1 MAGTMETGTA
11 IVLLLVGL
19 ALSAFFAGA
28 ETALTA
34 LPFARVAAL
43 AKKGGP
49 AVRWAW
55 QRWRLRP
62 HRVLVALLAGN
73 TLVNIGMS
81 AIATDFALRLFGDR
95 GIGLAVGVTT
105 LVVLTFGEVTP
116 KALARSEPEV
126 LARRVIVP
134 VAVLEWLLTPVVVP
148 LLGFSHLVARQR
160 RVSLQRAP
168 TASRPEDV
176 RFLLS
181 LARQEG
187 HLTELQYGML
197 EAVLRFEGAQ
207 VRQLQV
213 PRTDVVFL
221 RDTLTLEEVEAKVRK
236 YGYSRYP
243 VYHERDDNVL
253 GILLAKDL
261 LRPEARAGS
270 WTAFL
275 QPPLFV
281 PESKRTVELLREMR
295 DRRTHI
301 ALTIDEYG
309 NLAGLVT
316 LEDLLE
322 FIVGDIQ
329 DEFDTAQPL
338 WRPEGPGAWVVRGS
352 LPLERL
358 ARLTGRP
365 VESAPDYVSVAGLLL
380 EIAGRVPPAGSRF
393 EVGELVF
400 EVVEASPRRIERVR
414 VTASAPTA

>member
-1 MAGTMETGTA
+1 METGTA
-11 IVLLLVGL
+11 VVLLLVGL
-19 ALSAFFAGA
+19 VLSAFFSGV

-34 LPFARVAAL
+34 LPFARVASL
-43 AKKGGP
+43 AKKGGR
-49 AVRWAW
+49 ATRWAW

-73 TLVNIGMS
+73 TLVNVGIS
-81 AIATDFALRLFGDR
+81 AVATDLALGLFGDR
-95 GIGLAVGVTT
+95 GIGIAVGVTT

-116 KALARSEPEV
+116 KSLARVDPE
-126 LARRVIVP
+126 AFSRWVIVP
-134 VAVLEWLLTPVVVP
+134 IAALEWALTPLLVL
-148 LLGFSHLVARQR
+148 LLGFSHLVARLR
-160 RVSLQRAP
+160 RVSLHSAP

-176 RFLLS
+176 RFLLAI
-181 LARQEG
+181 ARQEG

-207 VRQLQV
+207 VRQVQV

-221 RDTLTLEEVEAKVRK
+221 ADTLTVDEVEARVRK
-236 YGYSRYP
+236 HGYSRYP
-243 VYHERDDNVL
+243 VYHERDDNVI
-253 GILLAKDL
+253 GILLTKDL
-261 LRPEARAGS
+261 LREEAQTAS
-270 WTAFL
+270 WTSLL
-275 QPPLFV
+275 QPALFV

-338 WRPEGPGAWVVRGS
+338 WRSEGPGTWVVRGS

-358 ARLTGRP
+358 ARLTGKA
-365 VESAPDYVSVAGLLL
+365 VETAPDYVSVAGLLL

-393 EVGELVF
+393 QVGDLLL

-414 VTASAPTA
+414 VTIAEPTA

>member
-1 MAGTMETGTA
+1 METGTA
-11 IVLLLVGL
+11 VVLLLVGL
-19 ALSAFFAGA
+19 VLSAFFSGA

-34 LPFARVAAL
+34 LPFARAGSL
-43 AKKGGP
+43 ARKGGR
-49 AVRWAW
+49 ATRWAW

-73 TLVNIGMS
+73 TLVNVGIS
-81 AIATDFALRLFGDR
+81 AIATELALGLFGDR
-95 GIGLAVGVTT
+95 GIGIAVGVTT

-116 KALARSEPEV
+116 KSLARVDPEAV
-126 LARRVIVP
+126 SRRVIVP
-134 VAVLEWLLTPVVVP
+134 VAALEWALTPLLVL
-148 LLGFSHLVARQR
+148 LLGFSHLVARLR
-160 RVSLQRAP
+160 RVSLHGAP

-176 RFLLS
+176 RFLFA

-207 VRQLQV
+207 VRQVQV

-221 RDTLTLEEVEAKVRK
+221 ADTLTVDEVEARVRK
-236 YGYSRYP
+236 HGYSRYP
-243 VYHERDDNVL
+243 VYHERDDNVV

-261 LRPEARAGS
+261 LREEAHTAS
-270 WTAFL
+270 WTGML
-275 QPPLFV
+275 QPALFV
-281 PESKRTVELLREMR
+281 PESKRAVDLLREMR
-295 DRRTHI
+295 ERHTHI
-301 ALTIDEYG
+301 ALSIDEYG

-329 DEFDTAQPL
+329 DEFDTARPL
-338 WRPEGPGAWVVRGS
+338 WRPEGPGTWVVRGS
-352 LPLERL
+352 LPLEKL
-358 ARLTGRP
+358 ARLTGKP
-365 VESAPDYVSVAGLLL
+365 VQRAPDYASVAGLVL

-393 EVGELVF
+393 QVGDLLL

-414 VTASAPTA
+414 VTVSAPAA

>member
-1 MAGTMETGTA
+1 
-11 IVLLLVGL
+11 VLLLVGL

-34 LPFARVAAL
+34 LPFARVASL
-43 AKKGGP
+43 AKRGGP

-62 HRVLVALLAGN
+62 HRVLVALLVGN
-73 TLVNIGMS
+73 TLVNIGIS
-81 AIATDFALRLFGDR
+81 AIATELALGIYGDK
-95 GIGLAVGVTT
+95 GIGIAIGVATLAV
-105 LVVLTFGEVTP
+105 LMFGEVTP
-116 KALARSEPEV
+116 KTLARSDPEAV
-126 LARRVIVP
+126 ARYVIVP
-134 VAVLEWLLTPVVVP
+134 VAVLELLLTPVLVV
-148 LLGFSHLVARQR
+148 LLGFSHLVARLR
-160 RVSLQRAP
+160 RVSLHRPA

-181 LARQEG
+181 IARQEG
-187 HLTELQYGML
+187 HLSEVQHGML

-207 VRQLQV
+207 VRQVQV
-213 PRTDVVFL
+213 PRTDVVFMS
-221 RDTLTLEEVEAKVRK
+221 DALTVEEVEARVRK
-236 YGYSRYP
+236 HGYSRYP
-243 VYHERDDNVL
+243 VFHERDDNVV
-253 GILLAKDL
+253 GVLLAKDL

-270 WTAFL
+270 WTALL
-275 QPPLFV
+275 QPALFV

-301 ALTIDEYG
+301 ALTVDEYG

-338 WRPEGPGAWVVRGS
+338 WRSEGPGAWVVRGS

-358 ARLTGRP
+358 SRLTGKP
-365 VESAPDYVSVAGLLL
+365 FETAPDYVSVAGMLL
-380 EIAGRVPPAGSRF
+380 ELAGRVPPVGSRF
-393 EVGELVF
+393 QVGELVF

-414 VTASAPTA
+414 VTASAPGA

>member
-1 MAGTMETGTA
+1 METGTA
-11 IVLLLVGL
+11 ILLLCVGL
-19 ALSAFFAGA
+19 VLSAFFSGV

-43 AKKGGP
+43 AKRGGP

-55 QRWRLRP
+55 QRWRVRP
-62 HRVLVALLAGN
+62 HRVLVALLVGN
-73 TLVNIGMS
+73 TVVNIGIS
-81 AIATDFALRLFGDR
+81 AIATELALGFYGDK
-95 GIGLAVGVTT
+95 GIGIAIGVVTLAV
-105 LVVLTFGEVTP
+105 LMFGEVTP
-116 KALARSEPEV
+116 KALARSDPEA

-134 VAVLEWLLTPVVVP
+134 VAALEWLLTPLLVP
-148 LLGFSHLVARQR
+148 LLGFSHLAARLR

-181 LARQEG
+181 IARQEG
-187 HLTELQYGML
+187 HLTELQHGML

-221 RDTLTLEEVEAKVRK
+221 RDTLSLEEVEARVRK
-236 YGYSRYP
+236 HGYSRYP
-243 VYHERDDNVL
+243 VYHERDDNVI

-261 LRPEARAGS
+261 LRPEARTGP

-281 PESKRTVELLREMR
+281 PESKRTVDLLREMR
-295 DRRTHI
+295 DRRSHI
-301 ALTIDEYG
+301 ALTVDEYG

-352 LPLERL
+352 LPLEKL
-358 ARLTGRP
+358 ARLTGKP

-380 EIAGRVPPAGSRF
+380 EIAGMVPSAGSRF
-393 EVGELVF
+393 QVGELLF
-400 EVVEASPRRIERVR
+400 EVVEASSSRIERVH
-414 VTASAPTA
+414 VTVSAPPV

>member
-1 MAGTMETGTA
+1 METGTA
-11 IVLLLVGL
+11 VVLMLVGI

-34 LPFARVAAL
+34 LPFARVASL
-43 AKKGGP
+43 ARKGGR
-49 AVRWAW
+49 ATRWAW

-73 TLVNIGMS
+73 TLVNVGIS
-81 AIATDFALRLFGDR
+81 AIATELALGLFGDR
-95 GIGLAVGVTT
+95 GIGIAVGVTT

-116 KALARSEPEV
+116 KSLARVDPEA
-126 LARRVIVP
+126 LSRRVIVP
-134 VAVLEWLLTPVVVP
+134 VAALEWLLTPLLVL
-148 LLGFSHLVARQR
+148 LLGFSHLVARLR
-160 RVSLQRAP
+160 RVSLHGAP

-176 RFLLS
+176 RFLFA

-207 VRQLQV
+207 VRQVQV

-221 RDTLTLEEVEAKVRK
+221 ADTLTLEEVEARVHKH
-236 YGYSRYP
+236 GYSRYP
-243 VYHERDDNVL
+243 VYHERDDNVI

-261 LRPEARAGS
+261 LREEAHVAS
-270 WTAFL
+270 WTGLL
-275 QPPLFV
+275 QPAFFV
-281 PESKRTVELLREMR
+281 PESKRVVDLLREMR
-295 DRRTHI
+295 ERRTHI
-301 ALTIDEYG
+301 ALSIDEYG

-329 DEFDTAQPL
+329 DEFDTARPLAQPA
-338 WRPEGPGAWVVRGS
+338 GPGAWLVRGA

-358 ARLTGRP
+358 AALTGRP
-365 VESAPDYVSVAGLLL
+365 IAGAPDYTSVAGWILAL
-380 EIAGRVPPAGSRF
+380 AGRVPRTGSRF
-393 EVGELVF
+393 QADGLTL
-400 EVVEASPRRIERVR
+400 EVVEASARRIELVR
-414 VTASAPTA
+414 VTTA

>member
-1 MAGTMETGTA
+1 METGTA

-19 ALSAFFAGA
+19 GLSAFFSGV

-34 LPFARVAAL
+34 LPFARVASL
-43 AKKGGP
+43 AKRGGP

-62 HRVLVALLAGN
+62 HRVLVALLVGN
-73 TLVNIGMS
+73 TLVNIGIS
-81 AIATDFALRLFGDR
+81 AIATELALGIYGDK
-95 GIGLAVGVTT
+95 GIGIAIGVATLAV
-105 LVVLTFGEVTP
+105 LMFGEVTP
-116 KALARSEPEV
+116 KTLARSDPEAV
-126 LARRVIVP
+126 ARYVIVP
-134 VAVLEWLLTPVVVP
+134 VAVLELLLTPVLVV
-148 LLGFSHLVARQR
+148 LLGFSHLVARLR
-160 RVSLQRAP
+160 RVSLHRPA

-181 LARQEG
+181 IARQEG
-187 HLTELQYGML
+187 HLSEVQHGML

-207 VRQLQV
+207 VRQVQV
-213 PRTDVVFL
+213 PRTDVVFMS
-221 RDTLTLEEVEAKVRK
+221 DALTVEEVEARVRK
-236 YGYSRYP
+236 HGYSRYP
-243 VYHERDDNVL
+243 VFHERDDNVV
-253 GILLAKDL
+253 GVLLAKDL

-270 WTAFL
+270 WTALL
-275 QPPLFV
+275 QPALFV

-301 ALTIDEYG
+301 ALTVDEYG

-338 WRPEGPGAWVVRGS
+338 WRSEGPGAWVVRGS

-358 ARLTGRP
+358 SRLTGKP
-365 VESAPDYVSVAGLLL
+365 FETAPDYVSVAGMLL
-380 EIAGRVPPAGSRF
+380 ELAGRVPPVGSRF
-393 EVGELVF
+393 QVGELVF

-414 VTASAPTA
+414 VTASAPGA

>member
-1 MAGTMETGTA
+1 MEAGTA
-11 IVLLLVGL
+11 VALLLAGVV
-19 ALSAFFAGA
+19 LSAFFAGA

-34 LPFARVAAL
+34 LPFARVANL
-43 AKKGGP
+43 ARKGGR
-49 AVRWAW
+49 ATRWAW
-55 QRWRLRP
+55 QRWRVRP
-62 HRVLVALLAGN
+62 HRVLVTLLAGN
-73 TLVNIGMS
+73 TLVNIAIS
-81 AIATDFALRLFGDR
+81 AVATDLAIGVFGDR

-105 LVVLTFGEVTP
+105 LVVLMFGEVTP
-116 KALARSEPEV
+116 KALARSDPEA
-126 LARRVIVP
+126 LARNVIVP
-134 VAVLEWLLTPVVVP
+134 VAALEWLLTPVVVP
-148 LLGFSHLVARQR
+148 LLGFSHLVARLR
-160 RVSLQRAP
+160 RVSLQRPP

-181 LARQEG
+181 IALKEG
-187 HLTELQYGML
+187 HLTELQHGML

-213 PRTDVVFL
+213 PRTDAVFL
-221 RDTLTLEEVEAKVRK
+221 RDTLTLEEVEARIRTH
-236 YGYSRYP
+236 GYSRYP
-243 VYHERDDNVL
+243 VYHERDDNVI

-261 LRPEARAGS
+261 LRPEARTGS

-281 PESKRTVELLREMR
+281 PESKRTVDLLREMR

-301 ALTIDEYG
+301 ALTVDEYG

-338 WRPEGPGAWVVRGS
+338 WRPEGPGAWIVRGS

-358 ARLTGRP
+358 ARLTGKP

-380 EIAGRVPPAGSRF
+380 EIAGRVPPTGSRF
-393 EVGELVF
+393 EVGGLVF

-414 VTASAPTA
+414 VTVSAPAA

>member
-1 MAGTMETGTA
+1 METGTTL
-11 IVLLLVGL
+11 VLLLVGL
-19 ALSAFFAGA
+19 AFSAFFSGV
-28 ETALTA
+28 ETALTT
-34 LPFARVAAL
+34 LPFARVASL

-55 QRWRLRP
+55 QRWRVRP
-62 HRVLVALLAGN
+62 HRVLVTLLVGN
-73 TLVNIGMS
+73 TLVNIGIS
-81 AIATDFALRLFGDR
+81 AIATELALGLFGDR
-95 GIGLAVGVTT
+95 GIGIAIGVTT
-105 LVVLTFGEVTP
+105 LAVLMFGEVTP
-116 KALARSEPEV
+116 KALARSDPEA
-126 LARRVIVP
+126 LARHVIVP
-134 VAVLEWLLTPVVVP
+134 VAALEWLLTPLLVL
-148 LLGFSHLVARQR
+148 LLGFSHLVARLR
-160 RVSLQRAP
+160 RISLHQAP

-176 RFLLS
+176 RFLLAI
-181 LARQEG
+181 ARQEG
-187 HLTELQYGML
+187 HLTELQHGML

-207 VRQLQV
+207 VRQVQV

-221 RDTLTLEEVEAKVRK
+221 SDALPIEEVEARVRK
-236 YGYSRYP
+236 HGYSRYP
-243 VYHERDDNVL
+243 VYHDRDDNVV

-261 LRPEARAGS
+261 LRPEARTGS
-270 WTAFL
+270 WTTFL

-309 NLAGLVT
+309 NLAGLVA

-338 WRPEGPGAWVVRGS
+338 WHPEGPGTWVVRGS

-358 ARLTGRP
+358 ARLTGKP

-380 EIAGRVPPAGSRF
+380 EIAGRVPPVGSRF
-393 EVGELVF
+393 QVGELVF
-400 EVVEASPRRIERVR
+400 EVVEASARRIERVR
-414 VTASAPTA
+414 VTVVAPAA

>member
-1 MAGTMETGTA
+1 METGTA
-11 IVLLLVGL
+11 VVLVLVGI
-19 ALSAFFAGA
+19 ALSAFFSGV

-34 LPFARVAAL
+34 LPFARVASL

-62 HRVLVALLAGN
+62 HRVLVALLVGN
-73 TLVNIGMS
+73 TVVNIGIS
-81 AIATDFALRLFGDR
+81 AIATELALGIYGDK
-95 GIGLAVGVTT
+95 GIGIAIGVATLAV
-105 LVVLTFGEVTP
+105 LMFGEVTP
-116 KALARSEPEV
+116 KALARSDPEA

-134 VAVLEWLLTPVVVP
+134 VAVIEVLLTPILVP
-148 LLGFSHLVARQR
+148 LLGFSQLVARVR
-160 RVSLQRAP
+160 RISLHRPA

-181 LARQEG
+181 IARQEG
-187 HLTELQYGML
+187 HLTEVQHGML

-207 VRQLQV
+207 VRQVQV
-213 PRTDVVFL
+213 PRTDVVFM
-221 RDTLTLEEVEAKVRK
+221 RDTLTAEEVAARVRK

-243 VYHERDDNVL
+243 VFHERDDNVI

-261 LRPEARAGS
+261 LRPEARTGS
-270 WTAFL
+270 WTALL
-275 QPPLFV
+275 QPALFV

-301 ALTIDEYG
+301 ALTVDEYG

-338 WRPEGPGAWVVRGS
+338 WRSEGPGTWVVRGS

-358 ARLTGRP
+358 SRLTGKP
-365 VESAPDYVSVAGLLL
+365 VETAPDYVSVAGMLL
-380 EIAGRVPPAGSRF
+380 EVAGRVPPEGSRF
-393 EVGELVF
+393 QVGELVF
-400 EVVEASPRRIERVR
+400 EVLEASSRRIERVR
-414 VTASAPTA
+414 VTASAPGA

>member
-1 MAGTMETGTA
+1 METGTA
-11 IVLLLVGL
+11 VVLILVGIV
-19 ALSAFFAGA
+19 LSAFFAGA

-34 LPFARVAAL
+34 LPFARVASL
-43 AKKGGP
+43 AKKGGV

-73 TLVNIGMS
+73 TLVNIGIS
-81 AIATDFALRLFGDR
+81 AIATDLALGLFGDR
-95 GIGLAVGVTT
+95 GIGIAIGVTT
-105 LVVLTFGEVTP
+105 LAVLMFGEVTP
-116 KALARSEPEV
+116 KSLARVDPEAV
-126 LARRVIVP
+126 SRRVIVP
-134 VAVLEWLLTPVVVP
+134 VAALEWALTPLLVL
-148 LLGFSHLVARQR
+148 LLGFSHLVARLR
-160 RVSLQRAP
+160 RISLQRAP

-176 RFLLS
+176 RFLLAI
-181 LARQEG
+181 ARKEG
-187 HLTELQYGML
+187 HLSELQHGML

-207 VRQLQV
+207 VRQVQV

-221 RDTLTLEEVEAKVRK
+221 ADTLTVDEVEARVRK
-236 YGYSRYP
+236 HGYSRYP
-243 VYHERDDNVL
+243 VYHERDDNVV

-261 LRPEARAGS
+261 LRPEARTGS
-270 WTAFL
+270 WTTFL

-338 WRPEGPGAWVVRGS
+338 WRPEGPGTWVVRGS

-358 ARLTGRP
+358 ARLTGKA

-393 EVGELVF
+393 QVGDLLL

-414 VTASAPTA
+414 VTVSAPAA

>member
-1 MAGTMETGTA
+1 METGTA
-11 IVLLLVGL
+11 LVLLLVGL
-19 ALSAFFAGA
+19 AFSAFFSGV

-34 LPFARVAAL
+34 LPFARVASL

-55 QRWRLRP
+55 QRWRVRP

-73 TLVNIGMS
+73 TLVNVGIS
-81 AIATDFALRLFGDR
+81 AIATELALGLFGDR
-95 GIGLAVGVTT
+95 GIGVAIGVITLAV
-105 LVVLTFGEVTP
+105 LLFGEVTP
-116 KALARSEPEV
+116 KTLARSDPEAV
-126 LARRVIVP
+126 ARRVIVP
-134 VAVLEWLLTPVVVP
+134 VAALEWLLTPLLVL
-148 LLGFSHLVARQR
+148 LLGFSHLVARLR
-160 RVSLQRAP
+160 RVSLHRAP

-176 RFLLS
+176 RFLLAI
-181 LARQEG
+181 ARQEG
-187 HLTELQYGML
+187 HLTELQHGML

-207 VRQLQV
+207 VRQVQV

-221 RDTLTLEEVEAKVRK
+221 SDTLTVEEVEARVRK
-236 YGYSRYP
+236 HGYSRYP
-243 VYHERDDNVL
+243 VFHERDDNVV

-261 LRPEARAGS
+261 LRPEARTGS
-270 WTAFL
+270 WATFL

-338 WRPEGPGAWVVRGS
+338 WNPEGPGTWVVRGS

-358 ARLTGRP
+358 ARLTGKP

-380 EIAGRVPPAGSRF
+380 EIAGRVPPVGSRF
-393 EVGELVF
+393 QVGELVF

-414 VTASAPTA
+414 VTVSAPAA